1 MARPADVP
9 YARGTMPGEPERV
22 NLRPARVS
30 DVHAIHELIR
40 TFAERKL
47 MILRSHAELYE
58 TIREL
63 VVADDEAGRIL
74 GCASLHVFRADLA
87 EVRSVAVDPGAQ
99 GQGVGRRLIDRSC
112 EDAFTLGVARV
123 FTLTTATG
131 FFEKCGFE
139 RVAKEDLPHAI
150 WGECVR
156 CPSFP
161 DCPETALARN
171 AKAPA
176 VQPLA
181 PEPASR

>member
-1 MARPADVP
+1 VNIRPAC
-9 YARGTMPGEPERV
+9 
-22 NLRPARVS
+22 VS
-30 DVHAIHELIR
+30 DVPAIHELIR
-40 TFAERKL
+40 IFAERKV

-63 VVADDEAGRIL
+63 VVASEEAGRVV
-74 GCASLHVFRADLA
+74 GCASLHLFWADLA

-99 GQGVGRRLIDRSC
+99 GRGVGRRLIDRC
-112 EDAFTLGVARV
+112 CDDACALGVARV
-123 FTLTTATG
+123 FTLTTSPE

-161 DCPETALARN
+161 ACPEIALART
-171 AKAPA
+171 AKMPA
-176 VQPLA
+176 ALA
-181 PEPASR
+181 PGRDER